1 MPSTTLAPVN
11 VAEPAVAGRLTA
23 VPRSAAQ
30 RRITTAAL
38 ELFTEHGVN
47 GTSLQM
53 IADAIGVT
61 KAAIYHQF
69 KTKEELV
76 LAAAEVDLMG
86 LQTALDAAE
95 AQEYLP
101 QARMEVLARVIDLAV
116 ERRRMVSAF
125 QRDPVMVRFLAEHEP
140 FRQLMER
147 LHTVLT
153 AGDTGPEARVRAA
166 MISAAI
172 GGAVMHPLVVDLD
185 DDTLRAQLLGL
196 TRRLFDLP
204 D

>member
-1 MPSTTLAPVN
+1 VN
-11 VAEPAVAGRLTA
+11 VAGPAVAGRLA
-23 VPRSAAQ
+23 PGPRSAAQ
-30 RRITTAAL
+30 RRVMSAAL

-61 KAAIYHQF
+61 KAAVYHQF

-86 LQTALDAAE
+86 LQSALDAAE
-95 AQEYLP
+95 AQEDLP
-101 QARMEVLARVIDLAV
+101 QGRMEVLARVIDLAV

>member
-1 MPSTTLAPVN
+1 VN
-11 VAEPAVAGRLTA
+11 EAETAVAGRLNPA
-23 VPRSAAQ
+23 PRTAAQ
-30 RRITTAAL
+30 RRIMAAAL
-38 ELFTEHGVN
+38 ELFTEHGVSA
-47 GTSLQM
+47 TSLQM
-53 IADAIGVT
+53 IADSIGVT
-61 KAAIYHQF
+61 KAAVYHQF

-95 AQEYLP
+95 AQEHLP
-101 QARMEVLARVIDLAV
+101 EARVEVLRRVIDLAV
-116 ERRRMVSAF
+116 ERRRMVGAF

-147 LHTVLT
+147 LYTVLT
-153 AGDTGPEARVRAA
+153 GGDPGPEARVRAA
-166 MISAAI
+166 MFSAAI

-185 DDTLRAQLLGL
+185 DETLRANLLHL
-196 TRRLFDLP
+196 ARRLIDLP